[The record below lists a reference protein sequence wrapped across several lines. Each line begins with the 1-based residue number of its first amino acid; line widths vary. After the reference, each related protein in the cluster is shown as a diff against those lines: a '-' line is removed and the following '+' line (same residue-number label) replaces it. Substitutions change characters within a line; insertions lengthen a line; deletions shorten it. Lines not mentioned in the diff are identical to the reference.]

1 MTKAEMDFVVRF
13 CKYIRCAHKIGEYDE
28 VFETLFHNANAEQK
42 AHALR
47 MFEYCVANALK
58 LDGLLD
64 VLVEQ

>member
-13 CKYIRCAHKIGEYDE
+13 CEYIRCAYQISE
-28 VFETLFHNANAEQK
+28 HNKANDIFCRNAFADQK
-42 AHALR
+42 KYALR

-64 VLVEQ
+64 VLLEQ